1 MRLADKVA
9 IITGAGRGIGR
20 AIALAYARE
29 GARLALAARTL
40 SELEE
45 TASQAEALGAATCVI
60 PADISDQGQ
69 VDEMVRQT
77 LERFSTI
84 DILVN
89 NAAVLGP
96 ISPLQDNDVSE
107 WTRTFQVNVFG
118 TFICCRAV
126 LPVMLQK
133 NRGKIINVTSGFNF
147 TEAAPYSWPPSRF
160 CYMVAYMSSKA
171 AVTTLT
177 ELLSYQVADKNI
189 QVNALFPVGPSRMGE
204 EARRHRIGLETGSLP
219 PYPVSDDPTQRSAEL
234 ALFLASDTPEGLS
247 GRLFLVF
254 DDFANLTPRIPEIMA
269 SDAYTLRRV
278 ELE

>member
-219 PYPVSDDPTQRSAEL
+219 PYPVSDDPTQRSAE
-234 ALFLASDTPEGLS
+234 AGIVPGQRYSGGLE
-247 GRLFLVF
+247 RPIVF
-254 DDFANLTPRIPEIMA
+254 GF
-269 SDAYTLRRV
+269 
-278 ELE
+278 